1 MESPQF
7 NYEEET
13 KEQMELFDQYNDKI
27 IALRTFPLMQQIDE
41 WQTSHFIERLEAM
54 IRNDL
59 KGEEEHGQLH
69 LMNRIHQFLSTTTT
83 QHILMNLP
91 FDRIEEE
98 DIGRYGEINKVLDM
112 IQEVENDARLSP
124 WQKYKLRE
132 RLEHIWESKPF
143 KEYIQRLRDTS
154 RDYFV
159 EQQKPNAVVE
169 KVKLWFRWVFEKLRT
184 KLR

>member
-1 MESPQF
+1 MKSPQLD
-7 NYEEET
+7 YEEET
-13 KEQMELFDQYNDKI
+13 EEQIHLYEQYDNKI
-27 IALRTFPLMQQIDE
+27 LALRTLSLMDQIDE

-69 LMNRIHQFLSTTTT
+69 LMTRIHQFLGTTTT
-83 QHILMNLP
+83 QHMLLSLP
-91 FDRIEEE
+91 LDRIEEKDME
-98 DIGRYGEINKVLDM
+98 RYWEINKVLDM
-112 IQEVENDARLSP
+112 IQEVENDTRLSA

-132 RLEHIWESKPF
+132 RLKHIWESKPF
-143 KEYIQRLRDTS
+143 KEYIKRLRDAS

-169 KVKLWFRWVFEKLRT
+169 KVKKWFGWIFGRLGIKPR
-184 KLR
+184 